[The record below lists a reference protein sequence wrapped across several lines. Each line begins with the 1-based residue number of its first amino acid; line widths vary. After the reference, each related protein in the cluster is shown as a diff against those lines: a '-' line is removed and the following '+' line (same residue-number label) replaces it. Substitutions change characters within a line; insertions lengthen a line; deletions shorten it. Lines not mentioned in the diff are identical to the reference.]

1 MPAKKAHKVKL
12 SGIAK
17 DLDRAIKALG
27 KIQKKKSTLAPDDAQ
42 RLDQSV
48 QDLLQAKQLVASS
61 CTGGKKM
68 TAIFA
73 PSSGS

>member
-12 SGIAK
+12 SKIAK

-48 QDLLQAKQLVASS
+48 QDLLQAKQLVATS
-61 CTGGKKM
+61 CGGKKM
-68 TAIFA
+68 TATFS